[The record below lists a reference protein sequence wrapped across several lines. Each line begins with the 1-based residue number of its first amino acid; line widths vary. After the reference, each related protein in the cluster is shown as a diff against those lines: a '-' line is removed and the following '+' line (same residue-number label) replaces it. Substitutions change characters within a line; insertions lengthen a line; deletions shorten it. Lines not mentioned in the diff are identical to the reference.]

1 MMAEGRFFGADQF
14 NPRLITTQIIVM
26 QSSFWFC
33 LGAAVAFADWL
44 LSEEQ
49 SAAQLFQPEA
59 YTWNTRRGLILA
71 LALWFTSLVMAV
83 ELRFVVQRAKKCLDF
98 VTTYHLFHLLATFL
112 AEGFPANMEWWIIQL
127 PALFVAVLLGEYL
140 CMQAETQ
147 DIKLYKK
154 PKVSR
159 PSFDEI

>member
-1 MMAEGRFFGADQF
+1 MAEGRFFGADEF
-14 NPRLITTQIIVM
+14 NPRLIMTQIVVM
-26 QSSFWFC
+26 QSSFWLC
-33 LGAAVAFADWL
+33 LGAMVAAADWL

-59 YTWNTRRGLILA
+59 YTWSTKRGLILA
-71 LALWFTSLVMAV
+71 SALWLTSVLMAV
-83 ELRFVVQRAKKCLDF
+83 ELRFVIQRAKKCLDF
-98 VTTYHLFHLLATFL
+98 VATYHLFHLLATFL
-112 AEGFPANMEWWIIQL
+112 AEGFPANSEWWIIQF
-127 PALFVAVLLGEYL
+127 PALLVAVLLGEYL
-140 CMQAETQ
+140 CMRAETQ